1 MGGWEVLEEVRSD
14 SKLRRELAKTLAED
28 IALEIALQPELR
40 KTITLKIIENAATK
54 EDIKELKEYI
64 NTRIGDIN
72 KRIDSV
78 NKRIDSVNKRI
89 YDVNKRIDD
98 LYGVVKASL
107 IAITVTLASTIIT
120 PLILKLLG
128 V

>member
-1 MGGWEVLEEVRSD
+1 MGGWEILEEVRSD
-14 SKLRRELAKTLAED
+14 SRLRRELAKTLAED

-40 KTITLKIIENAATK
+40 KTITLKTIENAATK

-64 NTRIGDIN
+64 NTRINDI
-72 KRIDSV
+72 
-78 NKRIDSVNKRI
+78 
-89 YDVNKRIDD
+89 NKRIDD